1 VVLAAICALVMLVIA
16 QCMVTPALRILQ
28 SPDEVVPMAT
38 VYLRIIYCGIPVIMT
53 YNMTSSILRALGDGQ
68 TPLYAMIVA
77 SLTNIA
83 LDMLFVLV
91 FGWGVAGAAVATV
104 IAQILASV
112 YCILTIRKI
121 EILKLER
128 KDFSLDADMD
138 KRLCILAAPMAF
150 QNGIIAVGGMIVQ
163 TVVNGFG
170 VAFIA
175 GFTATNKLYGVL
187 EVAATSYG
195 FAMTTYTGQNMGA
208 GQTKRISQGIRAGLL
223 IGIGTSIVITT
234 VLMITGKWIL
244 GCFISVEEAGG
255 TEAMEVA
262 WEYLRYMIIFLPIL
276 YVLHVV
282 RSCIQGMGNTV
293 IPMVSGISEFC
304 MRTGSAFLMPLLMGE
319 RGLMFAE
326 IIAWA
331 GADLILIP
339 GYLHERKKLQ

>member
-1 VVLAAICALVMLVIA
+1 MRKAVGNSVVLAAICALVMLVIA

-150 QNGIIAVGGMIVQ
+150 Q
-163 TVVNGFG
+163 NGFG